1 METHTHHKA
10 GTLIEAGPR
19 GRLYVNLGAA
29 PGAGKT
35 YAMLAEGQR
44 LCDGGVDVV
53 VGLAETH
60 GRADTEA
67 MLAALERFPRREVSY
82 ARFSHSSVSHANER
96 CSRR

>member
-1 METHTHHKA
+1 MGNPHAAQGRH
-10 GTLIEAGPR
+10 LIEAGPR

-82 ARFSHSSVSHANER
+82 A
-96 CSRR
+96 CSRTAPSRTRTSGAPDA